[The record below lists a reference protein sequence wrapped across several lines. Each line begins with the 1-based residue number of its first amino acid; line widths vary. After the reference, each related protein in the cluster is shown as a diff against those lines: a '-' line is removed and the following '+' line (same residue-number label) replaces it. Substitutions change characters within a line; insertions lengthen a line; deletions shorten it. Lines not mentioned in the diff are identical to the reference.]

1 MPGNVSFA
9 SEESTSEPQDP
20 CFLIFSDPD
29 NRPFPPAIIIAAHPD
44 DEVIGAGGIFRD
56 FSSLHFVHSTDGSPY
71 NMLDAFS
78 AGYVSRRAY
87 ADARRR
93 ELLDALTIA
102 GIPLSRCFT
111 AGIADQEATMNI
123 VLLIRVLVRI
133 LRRLR
138 PAIVFTPAYEGGH
151 PDHDA
156 TALAAHAA
164 TALLRREMFN
174 QQVLI
179 EYALYHAG
187 PDGIEVSEFL
197 PVKGAG
203 RTYTAFLRTGQR
215 LIKERMVR
223 CFRTQSAVLSAFQYE
238 IERFRLAPSYDFS
251 VPPHAGRLYYE
262 NFEWGMTGARWRN
275 LASGALRRFGLGSR
289 F

>member
-1 MPGNVSFA
+1 MPGRISFA
-9 SEESTSEPQDP
+9 TEESTNEPADY
-20 CFLIFSDPD
+20 CNLIFSDPD
-29 NRPFPPAIIIAAHPD
+29 KRPFPPAIIIAAHPD
-44 DEVIGAGGIFRD
+44 DEVIGAGGFFRD
-56 FSSLHFVHSTDGSPY
+56 FSSLHFIHTTDGSPH

-93 ELLDALTIA
+93 ELFDALTIA
-102 GIPLSRCFT
+102 GIPSSRCFK
-111 AGIADQEATMNI
+111 AGIADQEASINLA
-123 VLLIRVLVRI
+123 LLIRVLVRI
-133 LRRLR
+133 LRKLR
-138 PAIVFTPAYEGGH
+138 PAIVLTPAYEGGH

-164 TALLRREMFN
+164 TALLRRETLN
-174 QQVLI
+174 QHVLV

-187 PDGIEVSEFL
+187 PGGIEVSEFL

-215 LIKERMVR
+215 LMKERMVR
-223 CFRTQSAVLSAFQYE
+223 CFRTQSAVLSAFQHG

-262 NFEWGMTGARWRN
+262 NFDWGMTGAGWRN

-289 F
+289 I